1 MTISKTCSYGLWA
14 VIYMA
19 SLPEGEYVSIR
30 KISKELGVSFH
41 FLTKIL
47 QKLTDEKILNSL
59 RGTNGGV
66 ALARKKSDI
75 NLLEVIRAIDG
86 HNVWS
91 GCYLGLPGC
100 SDEEPCPMHDHW
112 KEQRTKLKE
121 YLSSKNLEELSG
133 SIDIIKSKLQDEV
146 S

>member
-1 MTISKTCSYGLWA
+1 MWA
-14 VIYMA
+14 VIYLA

-66 ALARKKSDI
+66 ALARKKADI
-75 NLLEVIRAIDG
+75 NLLEVICAIDG
-86 HNVWS
+86 PNVWN

-100 SDEEPCPMHDHW
+100 SDEKPCPMHQHW
-112 KEQRTKLKE
+112 KRQRTELKA
-121 YLSSKNLEELSG
+121 YLTSKTLEKLSG
-133 SIDIIKSKLQDEV
+133 SIDIIKLKLQEGN
-146 S
+146 